1 MKRLLQ
7 GAATAPVVLA
17 LAACAGTNFSFDNAR
32 QVQVGMTESQVTQ
45 IMGAPYMVTSKGEQ
59 QIWVWTHVN
68 GLTGGSQSVTFTF
81 KGGKVTTVPVIPA
94 SFK

>member
-1 MKRLLQ
+1 M
-7 GAATAPVVLA
+7 AAIALA

-32 QVQVGMTESQVTQ
+32 QVQVGMTEAQVTQ
-45 IMGAPYMVTSKGEQ
+45 LMGAPYMVTTKGEQ
-59 QIWVWTHVN
+59 QIWVWSHVN

-81 KGGKVTTVPVIPA
+81 KDGKVTTVPVIPQ